1 VAFFIEIDPKAFP
14 VEILILNK
22 SRRNQMKIE
31 AIILLALLLVS
42 TASAEHPSTLTDPN
56 ALKMSVIEPGFSG
69 AFIIFQNENGTWVVG
84 YAGPGRDTK
93 FYLGNETGYVA
104 IRNNQTDTG

>member
-1 VAFFIEIDPKAFP
+1 
-14 VEILILNK
+14 
-22 SRRNQMKIE
+22 MKIE
-31 AIILLALLLVS
+31 AIILLSLLLAG
-42 TASAEHPSTLTDPN
+42 TACAEQPSKLTDPN
-56 ALKMSVIEPGFSG
+56 ALKMSVSEPGFAG